1 MKMTKPHHPL
11 TPPPELIKQWLGEY
25 FGCKVTGDVSNPEL
39 HLATR
44 AAQWGADQELDAC
57 CQLLDN
63 GEHAATYGCHNG
75 NSLRTARRPK
85 PPSLAEEAL
94 KALRRY
100 ETEEWCEELT
110 HDGNIIRRAL
120 ERLQELEVTHE

>member
-1 MKMTKPHHPL
+1 MSNI
-11 TPPPELIKQWLGEY
+11 TPPPELVQQWVDTY
-25 FGCKVTGDVSNPEL
+25 FGGKVSQSYFHVD
-39 HLATR
+39 LATL

-85 PPSLAEEAL
+85 PPSLKEQALEAL
-94 KALRRY
+94 D
-100 ETEEWCEELT
+100 EEQAELSIQ
-110 HDGNIIRRAL
+110 NYKLIRAVL
-120 ERLQELEVTHE
+120 EQLND

>member
-1 MKMTKPHHPL
+1 MTELEHPL
-11 TPPPELIKQWLGEY
+11 TPSPELIKQWLGEY

-57 CQLLDN
+57 CEWLN
-63 GEHAATYGCHNG
+63 GGGYAGTGT
-75 NSLRTARRPK
+75 SLRAARRPK

-94 KALRRY
+94 EAQKRL
-100 ETEEWCEELT
+100 WCGMST
-110 HDGNIIRRAL
+110 HNDCHVIRRAL
-120 ERLQELEVTHE
+120 ERLRELEGGND